1 MVILLTLLD
10 VQEEVE
16 LDLNWNSEIDSI
28 FSIPPASKKTK
39 SSTSITSHRLLT
51 SDAVIKMKRER
62 LEEKKR
68 KEREKE
74 ERKLKASQK
83 RKQLRK

>member
-62 LEEKKR
+62 RERKGKR
-68 KEREKE
+68 KKE
-74 ERKLKASQK
+74 NLKLHKKESN
-83 RKQLRK
+83 